1 MMQACVCLLS
11 MSYAWVLWF
20 VGRPMFTKMK
30 PSNKLI
36 LCGSTM
42 PGFYQHNIYA
52 EAVAYK
58 NSNFFTIL
66 SSTSNTVSIVTI
78 IQVHIQ

>member
-1 MMQACVCLLS
+1 MQACVCLLS

-36 LCGSTM
+36 LCVSRI
-42 PGFYQHNIYA
+42 PGLYQHIIYA
-52 EAVAYK
+52 EAVACK
-58 NSNFFTIL
+58 TL
-66 SSTSNTVSIVTI
+66 TSLLYCHPLLTQYPS
-78 IQVHIQ
+78 